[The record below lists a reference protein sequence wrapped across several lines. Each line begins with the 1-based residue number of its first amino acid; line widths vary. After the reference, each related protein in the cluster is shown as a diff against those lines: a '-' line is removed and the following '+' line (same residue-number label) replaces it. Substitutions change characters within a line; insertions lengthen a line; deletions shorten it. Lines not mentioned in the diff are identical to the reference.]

1 MRIFLKFLE
10 NCFSSDE
17 KSRAL
22 VPTLM
27 RMFAFSASFV
37 IVAWLLKPDLFG
49 LVPNGLDPMFYT
61 GYSINLD
68 DVLAAV
74 GNQHYFVTR
83 WSSYLPQYLSTQLF
97 GPYWGRII
105 LRLLML
111 SVLSEVMWR
120 IGRRFGLSAITRFT
134 TALIVLMFPI
144 FVRSFTTDYTE
155 HSVTFYGTLLV
166 ALVICQPFSARWV
179 AAFGGL
185 AALLVISNPFTVV
198 MTGVAGLVWVLKQQ
212 SFRKISKFLRLVLLA
227 GISSFAVFVFGY
239 LLFRF
244 HYRIGNVYQPT
255 FDFITTSAIPSID
268 NWTAPS
274 NAWLWHFGW
283 LYIPLI
289 LVLASQF
296 LVRPDDAASQKIK
309 YWTQAIVILVF
320 VAHVYTQISRGHA
333 LETSFYWSMALP
345 PVYILLFLVIGQFIE
360 KTKRFQMGPFS
371 LAIFVCLVFFEV
383 PQKFHLGAGFALVIA
398 LAAIVGGLFL
408 LHFSMKVLLAPL
420 LVVSL
425 VWIQL
430 GSPPYTQT
438 TYGGDLNTP
447 RYDLVYGSVAQSSK
461 RIWEETIWFTQQMDK
476 VKEDWRSSFLS
487 AGDWSG
493 AIVGTY
499 IPHPFSRWIAA
510 LSEDSLLPPNVRDE
524 LEFGYRKYLVLYG
537 NQPKVA
543 ETLMQVRSEL
553 PRARIVLDE
562 IHDRGL
568 EYRLVI
574 LASSSNDYGVA
585 QIPMSRLY
593 RNIGTANNDGSVSV
607 TEGTSS
613 EFVSFGPYFGLG
625 PGNYR
630 AVLHYKTAGEGNFGE
645 FQVFNDR
652 TSESNSTE
660 LTGKKS
666 MELTAAVT
674 FDVRAEDTTWQLRT
688 FYTGKVA
695 VQYMHITLER
705 LEKDG

>member
-1 MRIFLKFLE
+1 
-10 NCFSSDE
+10 
-17 KSRAL
+17 
-22 VPTLM
+22 
-27 RMFAFSASFV
+27 
-37 IVAWLLKPDLFG
+37 
-49 LVPNGLDPMFYT
+49 
-61 GYSINLD
+61 
-68 DVLAAV
+68 
-74 GNQHYFVTR
+74 
-83 WSSYLPQYLSTQLF
+83 
-97 GPYWGRII
+97 
-105 LRLLML
+105 
-111 SVLSEVMWR
+111 
-120 IGRRFGLSAITRFT
+120 
-134 TALIVLMFPI
+134 
-144 FVRSFTTDYTE
+144 
-155 HSVTFYGTLLV
+155 
-166 ALVICQPFSARWV
+166 
-179 AAFGGL
+179 
-185 AALLVISNPFTVV
+185 
-198 MTGVAGLVWVLKQQ
+198 
-212 SFRKISKFLRLVLLA
+212 
-227 GISSFAVFVFGY
+227 
-239 LLFRF
+239 
-244 HYRIGNVYQPT
+244 
-255 FDFITTSAIPSID
+255 
-268 NWTAPS
+268 
-274 NAWLWHFGW
+274 
-283 LYIPLI
+283 
-289 LVLASQF
+289 
-296 LVRPDDAASQKIK
+296 
-309 YWTQAIVILVF
+309 
-320 VAHVYTQISRGHA
+320 
-333 LETSFYWSMALP
+333 
-345 PVYILLFLVIGQFIE
+345 
-360 KTKRFQMGPFS
+360 
-371 LAIFVCLVFFEV
+371 
-383 PQKFHLGAGFALVIA
+383 
-398 LAAIVGGLFL
+398 
-408 LHFSMKVLLAPL
+408 
-420 LVVSL
+420 
-425 VWIQL
+425 
-430 GSPPYTQT
+430 
-438 TYGGDLNTP
+438 
-447 RYDLVYGSVAQSSK
+447 
-461 RIWEETIWFTQQMDK
+461 MDK